1 MTKTLVSTNSSTL
14 AFAGIDVGAAELMLV
29 IRKNAVSMKVQK
41 FANTPSDRLRLVKRL
56 SKFPEVTVCL
66 EASGVY
72 HLIWRWHWLMPEYG

>member
-41 FANTPSDRLRLVKRL
+41 FANTRPIGCAWS
-56 SKFPEVTVCL
+56 
-66 EASGVY
+66 SGY
-72 HLIWRWHWLMPEYG
+72 RSFRR